1 MGILFVHELLCYTT
15 FKTYYDKWSCRPLL
29 SSAHVTP
36 RWHIEDGRPT
46 QHWTQ
51 HQHSGYK
58 TGGLH
63 YSSCAHSAFHITISG
78 HQQKVIIHED
88 SNSSGHRPCT
98 CSRKCKVLDSFSMQ
112 RNLDTGLVSNLFG
125 LPQYLSK
132 GRYYVDNF
140 SYAWCG
146 IMLTPMP

>member
-29 SSAHVTP
+29 SSEHVTP

-46 QHWTQ
+46 KHST
-51 HQHSGYK
+51 QHSGYK

-78 HQQKVIIHED
+78 HQQKVIIHEGREGD
-88 SNSSGHRPCT
+88 APVQENANCLTVSQCNTSVQYNAMYQATESRHRSCIKPFWAAT
-98 CSRKCKVLDSFSMQ
+98 I
-112 RNLDTGLVSNLFG
+112 
-125 LPQYLSK
+125 YE
-132 GRYYVDNF
+132 
-140 SYAWCG
+140 
-146 IMLTPMP
+146 